1 MHAALIFPHQL
12 FESHPAVADADK
24 VFLIEDPLLFS
35 QYAFHRSK
43 LILHKASMTLYAQA
57 LKQRGAAVQ
66 LVEYSSI
73 PAGRGLGELLRSHDI
88 TTARCVDPCDDWLLR
103 RLSESLHAAG
113 IQLEILPDPHFLT
126 PPAAFER
133 LNAAGRKWF
142 FTDFYIDQR
151 KRLGILLDDA
161 GKPVG
166 GKWSF
171 DPENR
176 KKLPRDV
183 HVPPTWQPAPN
194 SQRERYAVQAATD
207 WAAREFPTAP
217 GLAADFNYPV
227 SRSQALHSLQLF
239 LNQRLAD
246 FGLYEDAMHDQHVFL
261 FHSVLTPALN
271 IGLLSPQEVIHAA
284 LQHADRV
291 PLNSLEGFLRQVLG
305 WREYI
310 RGVYLEFGRRE
321 RSRNF
326 WEHQR
331 TLPPSFYSGTTG
343 IEPLDLVIRRVLK
356 HAWCHHIE
364 RLMILGNFMLLCE
377 FHPDEVYRWFMELFI
392 DAYDWVMVPNVYGM
406 SQYADG
412 GLITTKPYISGS
424 AYVLKM
430 SNFRK
435 GPWCEIWD
443 ALYWRFV
450 DRHRSFFAANP
461 RMSMMARQ
469 CERLGPRLTQHH
481 KTAERF
487 LAQLDIRSKDSAS
500 PTTPSQL
507 FPNG

>member
-1 MHAALIFPHQL
+1 MRAALIFPHQL
-12 FESHPAVADADK
+12 FQTHPALAGAQR
-24 VFLIEDPLLFS
+24 VFLVEDPLLFS
-35 QYAFHRSK
+35 HYAFHRSK
-43 LILHKASMTLYAQA
+43 LILHRASMQLFADQLREGGLT
-57 LKQRGAAVQ
+57 VE
-66 LVEYSSI
+66 LVEHQSL
-73 PAGRGLGELLRSHDI
+73 PGGRGLGELLRDKGVSEVC
-88 TTARCVDPCDDWLLR
+88 CVDPCDDWMSQRLR
-103 RLSESLHAAG
+103 ANLQTSGVSL
-113 IQLEILPDPHFLT
+113 QLLPDPHFLT
-126 PPAAFER
+126 PPASFQR

-151 KRLGILLDDA
+151 KRLGILLEDN

-176 KKLPRDV
+176 KKLPRDIT
-183 HVPPTWQPAPN
+183 VPRAWQPAAKSLPEQVAIE
-194 SQRERYAVQAATD
+194 SATA
-207 WAAREFPTAP
+207 WVSRTFPSAP
-217 GLAADFNYPV
+217 GSAAAFNYPV
-227 SRSQALHSLQLF
+227 SRRQALDSLQLF
-239 LNQRLAD
+239 LDQRLAD
-246 FGLYEDAMHDQHVFL
+246 FGLYEDAMHDEHVFL

-271 IGLLSPQEVIHAA
+271 IGLLSPEEIIEAA
-284 LQHADRV
+284 LARSKDV
-291 PLNSLEGFLRQVLG
+291 PLNSLEGFIRQVIG

-321 RSRNF
+321 RCRNF
-326 WEHQR
+326 WGHEQR
-331 TLPPSFYSGTTG
+331 LPGSFYDGTTG
-343 IEPLDLVIRRVLK
+343 IDPLDLVIRRVLK

-435 GPWCEIWD
+435 GPWCEVWD

-450 DRHRSFFAANP
+450 DRHREFFAGNP

-469 CERLGPRLTQHH
+469 CERLGTRLTQHH
-481 KTAERF
+481 RTAERF
-487 LAQLDIRSKDSAS
+487 LEKLHTQC
-500 PTTPSQL
+500 
-507 FPNG
+507 

>member
-1 MHAALIFPHQL
+1 MRAALIFPHQL
-12 FESHPAVADADK
+12 FETHPALVGTQR

-43 LILHKASMTLYAQA
+43 LILHRASMQLYAED
-57 LKQRGAAVQ
+57 LRGRGLSVE
-66 LVEYSSI
+66 LVECSSL
-73 PAGRGLGELLRSHDI
+73 PGGRGLGELLQRRGV
-88 TTARCVDPCDDWLLR
+88 TQACCVDPCDDWMHQ
-103 RLSESLHAAG
+103 RLQSSLEAAAVSL
-113 IQLEILPDPHFLT
+113 QVLPDPHFLT
-126 PPAAFER
+126 PPASFQR

-151 KRLGILLDDA
+151 KRLGVLLDEA

-176 KKLPRDV
+176 RKLPREIK
-183 HVPPTWQPAPN
+183 VPCAWHPSAKSLPEHGAIESASTWVSRA
-194 SQRERYAVQAATD
+194 
-207 WAAREFPTAP
+207 FPSAP
-217 GLAADFNYPV
+217 GGSEAFNYPV
-227 SRSQALHSLQLF
+227 SRRQALDSLQLF
-239 LNQRLAD
+239 LDQRLSD
-246 FGLYEDAMHDQHVFL
+246 FGLYEDAMHDEHVFL

-271 IGLLSPQEVIHAA
+271 IGLLSPKEIVDAA
-284 LQHADRV
+284 LARSHQV
-291 PLNSLEGFLRQVLG
+291 PLNSLEGFIRQVIG

-321 RSRNF
+321 RSCNF
-326 WEHQR
+326 WGHER
-331 TLPPSFYSGTTG
+331 RLPASFYDGTTG
-343 IEPLDLVIRRVLK
+343 VEPLDIVIRRVLK
-356 HAWCHHIE
+356 HSWCHHIE

-450 DRHRSFFAANP
+450 DRHRDFFASNP

-469 CERLGPRLTQHH
+469 CERLGARLTQHH
-481 KTAERF
+481 RTADRF
-487 LAQLDIRSKDSAS
+487 LEQLSIHD
-500 PTTPSQL
+500 
-507 FPNG
+507 

>member
-1 MHAALIFPHQL
+1 MRAALIFPHQL
-12 FESHPAVADADK
+12 FETHPALNGVQQ

-43 LILHKASMTLYAQA
+43 LILHRASMQLYADD
-57 LKQRGAAVQ
+57 LRMRGLSVE
-66 LVEYSSI
+66 LVECSSRPGVPGLREI
-73 PAGRGLGELLRSHDI
+73 LQSRGV
-88 TTARCVDPCDDWLLR
+88 TQACCVDPCDDWMHQRLR
-103 RLSESLHAAG
+103 SSLQAAG
-113 IQLEILPDPHFLT
+113 SALEILPDPHFLT
-126 PPAAFER
+126 PPASFQR
-133 LNAAGRKWF
+133 LNASGRKWF

-151 KRLGILLDDA
+151 KRLGVLLDEA
-161 GKPVG
+161 GKPIG

-176 KKLPRDV
+176 KKLPRDIK
-183 HVPPTWQPAPN
+183 VPRAWQPSAQYRP
-194 SQRERYAVQAATD
+194 EHAAIESATA
-207 WAAREFPTAP
+207 WVSGAFPSSP
-217 GLAADFNYPV
+217 GGTADFRYPV
-227 SRSQALHSLQLF
+227 SRRQALDSLQLF
-239 LNQRLAD
+239 LDQRLSD
-246 FGLYEDAMHDQHVFL
+246 FGLYEDAMHDEHVFL

-271 IGLLSPQEVIHAA
+271 IGLLSPAEIVEAA
-284 LQHADRV
+284 LARSQQV
-291 PLNSLEGFLRQVLG
+291 PLNSLEGFIRQVIG

-321 RSRNF
+321 RNHNF
-326 WEHQR
+326 WGHER
-331 TLPPSFYSGTTG
+331 RLPASFYDGTTG
-343 IEPLDLVIRRVLK
+343 IEPLDIVIRRVLK

-450 DRHRSFFAANP
+450 DRHREFFASNP

-469 CERLGPRLTQHH
+469 CERLGARLTQHH
-481 KTAERF
+481 RTADRF
-487 LAQLDIRSKDSAS
+487 LEKLIAQ
-500 PTTPSQL
+500 
-507 FPNG
+507 G